1 MRTLFDVLEDCSNA
15 TQVAVLKAVVSS
27 SCIRSFYACLAKV
40 KRQDKQQESQEALTA
55 LKLLQTIEPQSVEMS
70 QVWKSLEVKA
80 RDALMPKCQTPY
92 DAPQSSADL
101 FKFILES
108 KPKPAPA
115 DFLKALAGEI
125 GVSVED
131 LTQFNEISQRIKQ
144 DELLTYSKDVLQE
157 YLGIDPDPQDVE
169 FDLIP
174 LKVWLI
180 LGEKALQA
188 IEKEKERVTKRA
200 LVRQSIT
207 DLASIRLL
215 NSDIPLIQQWVKE
228 VHQSSPYEACEFSE
242 GLELPQVKTLKEL
255 LESYKK

>member
-1 MRTLFDVLEDCSNA
+1 MRTLFDVLEDCSNV

-80 RDALMPKCQTPY
+80 RDTLMPKCQTPY

-101 FKFILES
+101 FKFLLTS

-115 DFLKALAGEI
+115 DFLKALSGEV

-131 LTQFNEISQRIKQ
+131 LTQFNEISQKIKQ

-157 YLGIDPDPQDVE
+157 YLG
-169 FDLIP
+169 LIP
-174 LKVWLI
+174 EEIEFEAVPLKCWLI
-180 LGEKALQA
+180 LGEKSLQA
-188 IEKEKERVTKRA
+188 VES
-200 LVRQSIT
+200 LS
-207 DLASIRLL
+207 
-215 NSDIPLIQQWVKE
+215 LI
-228 VHQSSPYEACEFSE
+228 HI
-242 GLELPQVKTLKEL
+242 
-255 LESYKK
+255 

>member
-1 MRTLFDVLEDCSNA
+1 MRTLFDVLEDCANV
-15 TQVAVLKAVVSS
+15 TQVTVLKAVVSS

-92 DAPQSSADL
+92 DAPQSSAEL
-101 FKFILES
+101 FKFILTS
-108 KPKPAPA
+108 KPKPTPA

-125 GVSVED
+125 GASVED
-131 LTQFNEISQRIKQ
+131 LTQFNEVSQRIKQ

-157 YLGIDPDPQDVE
+157 YLG
-169 FDLIP
+169 LIP
-174 LKVWLI
+174 EEIELFEAVPLKCWLI
-180 LGEKALQA
+180 LGEKSLQA
-188 IEKEKERVTKRA
+188 VEKEKERVTRRA
-200 LVRQSIT
+200 LARQSIS

-215 NSDIPLIQQWVKE
+215 NADVPTIQKWIKE
-228 VHQSSPYEACEFSE
+228 VHASSPYEFNEIAE
-242 GLELPQVKTLKEL
+242 GLEMPEVKTLKEL

>member
-1 MRTLFDVLEDCSNA
+1 MHTLFDVLEDCSNV

-80 RDALMPKCQTPY
+80 RDMLMPKCQTPY
-92 DAPQSSADL
+92 DAPQSSAEL
-101 FKFILES
+101 FKFILTS

-125 GVSVED
+125 GLSVED

-157 YLGIDPDPQDVE
+157 YLG
-169 FDLIP
+169 LIP
-174 LKVWLI
+174 EEIEFEAVPLKCWLI
-180 LGEKALQA
+180 LGEKSLQA
-188 IEKEKERVTKRA
+188 VEKEKERVTRRA
-200 LVRQSIT
+200 LARQSIT
-207 DLASIRLL
+207 DLATIRLL
-215 NSDIPLIQQWVKE
+215 NADVPAIQSWIRKVCE
-228 VHQSSPYEACEFSE
+228 SSPYEAGEIAE
-242 GLELPQVKTLKEL
+242 GLEMPEVKSLRKL
-255 LESYKK
+255 LEAYKK